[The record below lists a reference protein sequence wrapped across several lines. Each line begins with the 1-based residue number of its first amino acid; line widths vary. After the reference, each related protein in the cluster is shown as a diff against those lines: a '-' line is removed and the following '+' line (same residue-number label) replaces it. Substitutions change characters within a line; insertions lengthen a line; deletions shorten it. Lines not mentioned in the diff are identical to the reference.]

1 MIQVSKNPENTPT
14 VYIQTFLD
22 QLLSDTHLCKKME
35 TVLLFQRDKCPKRS
49 MDFGTLT
56 YTIHYY
62 IVFLSMIVLHCNFLI
77 INKT

>member
-35 TVLLFQRDKCPKRS
+35 TVLLFQRDKCPQRVQWI
-49 MDFGTLT
+49 LE
-56 YTIHYY
+56 H
-62 IVFLSMIVLHCNFLI
+62 
-77 INKT
+77 